1 LIKKYRILRPGI
13 GIDPERE
20 KSDVLCK
27 WPGPQLN
34 YGFTLF
40 FAVELTINAFGNWF
54 RPFIMNGLC

>member
-1 LIKKYRILRPGI
+1 M
-13 GIDPERE
+13 
-20 KSDVLCK
+20 LCK
-27 WPGPQLN
+27 RPGPQLN